1 MASKGRKHICAKC
14 KKPYYDLNQ
23 KEHSCP
29 KCEGKSKVVASKKK
43 IAKPTKEEEANDIS
57 LAVDL
62 LTISSEKPHHAFT
75 LANNRLEIELDARK
89 FGWYAFP
96 SEVVDGNSIPKKDF
110 VIYLNS
116 PPLSGLENFLSSMK
130 FQGIGPATSRKLVA
144 DFGAGL
150 FSVLAKDSKTIQQE
164 LKVNEAIVR
173 SLCNGWAEKPNENI
187 ISILLAELGFLEFQ
201 ARKIKDEIGADFISL
216 LNRNPFSLVK
226 LLPQFAF
233 EDVDRLCKRLE
244 ILITEEQKIFGSV

>member
-1 MASKGRKHICAKC
+1 MREIKSSCF
-14 KKPYYDLNQ
+14 
-23 KEHSCP
+23 KE
-29 KCEGKSKVVASKKK
+29 K

-130 FQGIGPATSRKLVA
+130 FQE
-144 DFGAGL
+144 
-150 FSVLAKDSKTIQQE
+150 LARQRPENLLQILEQ
-164 LKVNEAIVR
+164 VCFR
-173 SLCNGWAEKPNENI
+173 SLQRFKDY
-187 ISILLAELGFLEFQ
+187 ST
-201 ARKIKDEIGADFISL
+201 RIKS
-216 LNRNPFSLVK
+216 K
-226 LLPQFAF
+226 
-233 EDVDRLCKRLE
+233 
-244 ILITEEQKIFGSV
+244 